1 MSENRDVF
9 KAELEEYKE
18 MTQSSKSELGMKWFK
33 FLIYFILFSEAAEN
47 LAQAVSLIF
56 NLKIEYFQE
65 LFDLKYFDGDMR
77 AFGIFFGFIYL
88 IPAVSAVFI
97 RFDLAKFKKGSPT
110 KYIVFEIYSQIITW
124 VYSLFIA
131 LCKLEGFPVTTLIRA
146 FIAVTVGCVLGGFI
160 YIYPNVVYFKNRKH
174 LFIN

>member
-1 MSENRDVF
+1 MSENRENF
-9 KAELEEYKE
+9 NEKLEEYKE
-18 MTQSSKSELGMKWFK
+18 LTEKSKPELGMSWFK
-33 FLIYFILFSEAAEN
+33 FLIYFMLFLAAAEN
-47 LAQAVSLIF
+47 LAQAVSLILNF
-56 NLKIEYFQE
+56 KNEYLQE

-88 IPAVSAVFI
+88 IPAVSAVYI

-131 LCKLEGFPVTTLIRA
+131 LCELEGFDVRTLILA
-146 FIAVTVGCVLGGFI
+146 FVGVTFGCVLGGFV

-174 LFIN
+174 LFVN

>member
-1 MSENRDVF
+1 MSENREDF
-9 KAELEEYKE
+9 NEKLEEYKE
-18 MTQSSKSELGMKWFK
+18 LTEKSKPELGMSWFK
-33 FLIYFILFSEAAEN
+33 FLIYFMLFLAAAEN
-47 LAQAVSLIF
+47 LAQAVSLILNF
-56 NLKIEYFQE
+56 KNEYLQE

-88 IPAVSAVFI
+88 IPAVSAVYI

-124 VYSLFIA
+124 VYSLFIE
-131 LCKLEGFPVTTLIRA
+131 LCKLEGFDVRTLILA
-146 FIAVTVGCVLGGFI
+146 FVGVTFGCVLGGFV

-174 LFIN
+174 LFVN

>member
-9 KAELEEYKE
+9 KEELEEYKE
-18 MTQSSKSELGMKWFK
+18 MTQSSKTELGMKWFK

-56 NLKIEYFQE
+56 NFKIEYFQE

-131 LCKLEGFPVTTLIRA
+131 LCELEGFDVRTLILA
-146 FIAVTVGCVLGGFI
+146 FVGVTFGCVLGGFV

-174 LFIN
+174 LFVN